1 MGVEIDGKG
10 NGRMTSIQ
18 TIVEGL
24 SFPESPRWHEGALW
38 FSDIHAHKVYRVADG
53 TPQVAAEIGDRASGL
68 GFLPDG
74 SLLVVSMLDRR
85 LIAVGRDGK
94 QRIYADVSH
103 LSRNFIN
110 DMVVDAKGRAYVGSR
125 NGGTPA
131 SKSDSLL
138 LALPDGTTRVLLDDM
153 VSPNGAVIT
162 PDGNELIIAETA
174 LGRLNRFAIAPDGTL
189 GDRRIICELAGR
201 HIDGICRDAAGGVWC
216 GGGNGGLLYVA
227 PDGSLGTAIDFPGR
241 MVLACSLG
249 GPDRRTLFLATT
261 SMKLIENLG
270 FIGADRTR
278 DAQVNSDGRIEAMTV
293 EIPGVD

>member
-1 MGVEIDGKG
+1 MAT
-10 NGRMTSIQ
+10 TSTQ
-18 TIVEGL
+18 TIVDGL
-24 SFPESPRWHEGALW
+24 SFPESPRWHDGALW
-38 FSDIHAHKVYRVADG
+38 FSDIHAHRVYRVSDG
-53 TPQVAAEIGDRASGL
+53 TTDVAAEIGDRASGL

-74 SLLVVSMLDRR
+74 SLLIVSMLDRK
-85 LIAVGRDGK
+85 LIAVGRDGQ

-110 DMVVDAKGRAYVGSR
+110 DMVVDASGRAYVGSR
-125 NGGTPA
+125 NGGMPA

-162 PDGNELIIAETA
+162 PDGKSLIIAETA
-174 LGRLNRFAIAPDGTL
+174 LGRLNCFAIAPDGTL
-189 GDRRIICELAGR
+189 GDRQIICELAGR
-201 HIDGICRDAAGGVWC
+201 HIDGICRDTAGGVWC

-227 PDGSLGTAIDFPGR
+227 PDGSLAKVVDFPGR

-249 GPDRRTLFLATT
+249 GADGKTLFLATT
-261 SMKLIENLG
+261 GMTLIENLA

-278 DAQVNSDGRIEAMTV
+278 DAQVNSNGRIEAMVV
-293 EIPGVD
+293 EIPG

>member
-1 MGVEIDGKG
+1 MGEGWVRVEIVGTEIIID
-10 NGRMTSIQ
+10 
-18 TIVEGL
+18 GL
-24 SFPESPRWHEGALW
+24 SFPESPRWHDGALW
-38 FSDIHAHKVYRVADG
+38 FSDIHAHRVYRVVDG
-53 TPQVAAEIGDRASGL
+53 EPEIAAEIGDRASGL

-74 SLLVVSMLDRR
+74 GLLVVSMLDRQ
-85 LIAVGRDGK
+85 LIAVGRDGT

-110 DMVVDAKGRAYVGSR
+110 DMVVDAQGRAYVGSR
-125 NGGTPA
+125 NGGAPA
-131 SKSDSLL
+131 TKSDSLL
-138 LALPDGTTRVLLDDM
+138 LAEPNGDTRILLDDM

-162 PDGNELIIAETA
+162 PDGKELIIAETA

-189 GDRRIICELAGR
+189 GDRKIICELPGR
-201 HIDGICRDAAGGVWC
+201 HIDGICLDAAGGVWC

-227 PDGSLGTAIDFPGR
+227 PDGSLGKVIDFPGR

-249 GPDRRTLFLATT
+249 GPDGRTLFLATT
-261 SMKLIENLG
+261 SMKLIENLT

-293 EIPGVD
+293 EVPGVD

>member
-1 MGVEIDGKG
+1 MAT
-10 NGRMTSIQ
+10 TSMR
-18 TIVEGL
+18 TIVDGL
-24 SFPESPRWHEGALW
+24 SFPESPRWHDGALW
-38 FSDIHAHKVYRVADG
+38 FSDIHAHRVYRVTDG
-53 TPQVAAEIGDRASGL
+53 KPEVAAEIGDRASGL

-74 SLLVVSMLDRR
+74 SLLVVSMLDRK
-85 LIAVGRDGK
+85 LIAVGRDGT
-94 QRIYADVSH
+94 QRVYADVSH

-110 DMVVDAKGRAYVGSR
+110 DMVVDAQGRAYVGSR

-131 SKSDSLL
+131 TRSDSLL
-138 LALPDGTTRVLLDDM
+138 LAEPNGDTRILLDDM

-162 PDGNELIIAETA
+162 PDGKSLIIAETA

-189 GDRRIICELAGR
+189 GDRKIICELAGR
-201 HIDGICRDAAGGVWC
+201 HIDGICRDTAGGVWC

-227 PDGSLGTAIDFPGR
+227 PDGSLGKVIDFPGR

-249 GPDRRTLFLATT
+249 GPDGKTLFLATT
-261 SMKLIENLG
+261 SMKLIENLA

-293 EIPGVD
+293 EIPGYD

>member
-1 MGVEIDGKG
+1 VGVEICPMAE
-10 NGRMTSIQ
+10 NSAQ
-18 TIVEGL
+18 IVVDGL
-24 SFPESPRWHEGALW
+24 SFPESPRWHDGVLW
-38 FSDIHAHKVYRVADG
+38 FSDIHGHRVYRHANGV
-53 TPQVAAEIGDRASGL
+53 PQVMTEIGDRASGL

-85 LIAVGRDGK
+85 LIAVGRDGR
-94 QRIYADVSH
+94 QRVHADLSH

-110 DMVVDAKGRAYVGSR
+110 DMVVDAQGRAYVGSR
-125 NGGTPA
+125 NGGSPA
-131 SKSDSLL
+131 TKSDSLL
-138 LALPDGTTRVLLDDM
+138 LAEPNGDTSILLDDM

-162 PDGNELIIAETA
+162 SDGNSLIIAETA
-174 LGRLNRFAIAPDGTL
+174 LGRLNRFAIAADGTL
-189 GDRRIICELAGR
+189 RDRQIICELSGR

-227 PDGSLGTAIDFPGR
+227 PDGSLGKVIDFPGR

-249 GPDRRTLFLATT
+249 GPDGRMLFLATT
-261 SMKLIENLG
+261 SMKLIENLA

>member
-1 MGVEIDGKG
+1 MAV
-10 NGRMTSIQ
+10 RLTQ
-18 TIVEGL
+18 TIVDGL
-24 SFPESPRWHEGALW
+24 SFPESPRWHDRALW
-38 FSDIHAHKVYRVADG
+38 FSDIHGHRVYRFAG
-53 TPQVAAEIGDRASGL
+53 GKTEVAAEIGDRASGL

-94 QRIYADVSH
+94 QRVHADMSH

-110 DMVVDAKGRAYVGSR
+110 DMVVDAQGRAYVGSR
-125 NGGTPA
+125 NGGNPA

-138 LALPDGTTRVLLDDM
+138 LAEPNGETRILLDDM

-162 PDGNELIIAETA
+162 PDGENLIIAETA
-174 LGRLNRFAIAPDGTL
+174 LGRLNHFVISPDGSL
-189 GDRRIICELAGR
+189 DDRRIICELKGH

-227 PDGSLGTAIDFPGR
+227 PDGSLEKVIDFPGR
-241 MVLACSLG
+241 MVLACFLG
-249 GPDRRTLFLATT
+249 GPDGKTLFLATT
-261 SMKLIENLG
+261 SVKLIDNLA